1 MNNKHFK
8 DDDRAEVFIIWL
20 VAAAMVSLFLL
31 VTEAEAARTMHLV
44 DEYVDDG
51 VKICVYSDGRHY
63 SYTERARGSN
73 CPYTHI
79 EY

>member
-1 MNNKHFK
+1 MKHFK
-8 DDDRAEVFIIWL
+8 DDDKAGVFLIWL

-31 VTEAEAARTMHLV
+31 VTEAESAQTMHLV
-44 DEYVDDG
+44 DSYVDG
-51 VKICVYSDGRHY
+51 GQRVCVYSDGRDY
-63 SYTERARGSN
+63 AYTYRARGSQ